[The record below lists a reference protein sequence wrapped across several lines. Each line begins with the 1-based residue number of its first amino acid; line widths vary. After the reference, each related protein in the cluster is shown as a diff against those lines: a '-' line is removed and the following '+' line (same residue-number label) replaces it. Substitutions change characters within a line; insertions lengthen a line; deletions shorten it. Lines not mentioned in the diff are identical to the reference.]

1 MRSIRCWAGLSVL
14 GLAMVMASACSS
26 GRSSDKTPT
35 PTATAPA
42 ATTTTVTPAPSPSA
56 TATPVTPP
64 AKLGTYTTATITQKD
79 PTFQPLAG
87 ATADYGVIGK
97 AAYWIEKPANWNG
110 SLVIWLDG
118 FDGFGTEVAV
128 EPPPGGMREL
138 WVNEGFAW
146 AASSFSENGYTP
158 GVQADDT
165 LALKRFFEQKYGKA
179 KRVYLVG
186 ESMGA
191 NAIALLLEYYPNEFD
206 GATASCGALWG
217 IDEIDYLLSWGML
230 AQYFSGLTFPI
241 GQGAEKMNQVLLT
254 DLPKVLGTGDAPTEK
269 GLAFIDALR
278 NLTGGPRPF
287 FVEGYKDR
295 AVTNLG
301 LLLLDPNRE
310 LLVGRA
316 ATNANATY
324 HVDAK
329 FGITDAALNAAVQR
343 LASDP
348 SLRDAKAH
356 PDMVPTTGKITKP
369 LLTIHGTGDLFVPI
383 VAETV
388 YRQRVEA
395 AGAGNLLV
403 QRAVRS
409 FGHCKFS
416 SAEYQAAF
424 DDLVKWVEGGS
435 KPAGEDLTGSLQDAG
450 KAFTNPLRDGD
461 PGSK

>member
-1 MRSIRCWAGLSVL
+1 MHSPRLW
-14 GLAMVMASACSS
+14 LALLLAAAACSCGGAGDS
-26 GRSSDKTPT
+26 KTT
-35 PTATAPA
+35 PTATQPE
-42 ATTTTVTPAPSPSA
+42 A
-56 TATPVTPP
+56 TATTAVQPSPTLAPTVAPTAAPPP
-64 AKLGTYTTATITQKD
+64 AKLGTYTNAAITQKD
-79 PTFQPLAG
+79 PTFQPLPG
-87 ATADYGVIGK
+87 ATADFGVIGK
-97 AAYWIEKPANWNG
+97 AAYWVEKPANWNG

-138 WVNEGFAW
+138 WIGEGFAW

-165 LALKRFFEQKYGKA
+165 LALKKYFEQKYGKA
-179 KRVYLVG
+179 KRVYLAG

-217 IDEIDYLLSWGML
+217 IDQIDYLLSWGML

-241 GQGAEKMNQVLLT
+241 GQGADKMNQALLT

-269 GLAFIDALR
+269 GLAFIDAIR
-278 NLTGGPRPF
+278 NLSGGPRPF
-287 FVEGYKDR
+287 FREGYKDR

-310 LLVGRA
+310 LLVGKA

-324 HVDAK
+324 HVDATS
-329 FGITDAALNAAVQR
+329 GITDAALNAAVVR

-348 SLRDAKAH
+348 TLRDAKTH

-383 VAETV
+383 IAEKV

-395 AGAGNLLV
+395 NGAGGLLV

-409 FGHCKFS
+409 FGHCKYS
-416 SAEYQAAF
+416 NAEYQAAF
-424 DDLVKWVEGGS
+424 DDLVKWVESGT
-435 KPAGEDLTGSLQDAG
+435 KPAGEDLTGSLLDVG

-461 PGSK
+461 PGTK